1 MNEYEWHLLEDKNRV
16 ESLEI
21 AGTELKCGDRVRLR
35 PRPGG
40 DVFDLALA
48 GRVAV
53 IEAIEQ
59 DYEGQFHLSVVVDE
73 DPGRDMGIARQ
84 PGHRFFFAPTE
95 VEPLRPH
102 GDAFAAAAATRTPT
116 ILIAGIGNI
125 FLGDDAFG
133 VEVAQRMANK
143 KLPRGVRAIDFG
155 IRGFDLAYALL
166 DGTDVT
172 ILVDAC
178 PRGEKPG
185 TLYVIEPDLDSLDAP
200 DAESSPPVDG
210 HVMNPVNVLRLA
222 RTLGG
227 PLKKLLL
234 VGCEPESLGGDE
246 GRMGL
251 SETVT
256 ASIDE
261 AVRMVESLV
270 EKVLAGESPAEETTE
285 SLKKGESNDAHD

>member
-21 AGTELKCGDRVRLR
+21 GGSEVKCGDRVRLR
-35 PRPGG
+35 PRQGG
-40 DVFDLALA
+40 DVFDVALA
-48 GRVAV
+48 GRVAT

-59 DYEGQFHLSVVVDE
+59 DYEGQLHLSVVVDE
-73 DPGRDMGIARQ
+73 DPGRDMGMARQ
-84 PGHRFFFAPTE
+84 PGHRFFFAPSE
-95 VEPLRPH
+95 VEPIGSN
-102 GDAFAAAAATRTPT
+102 GDAASPAAAARTPT

-133 VEVAQRMANK
+133 VEVSQRVASK

-200 DAESSPPVDG
+200 DAESGPPVDG

-222 RTLGG
+222 KTLGG
-227 PLKKLLL
+227 PLKKILL

-251 SETVT
+251 SDTVT
-256 ASIDE
+256 GSIDE
-261 AVRMVESLV
+261 AVRMVELLV
-270 EKVLAGESPAEETTE
+270 EKILAGQSPAEETPE
-285 SLKKGESNDAHD
+285 NLKKGESSNAND

>member
-21 AGTELKCGDRVRLR
+21 GGAEVRCGDHVRLR
-35 PRPGG
+35 PRQGG
-40 DVFDLALA
+40 DVFDVALA
-48 GRVAV
+48 GRVAT

-73 DPGRDMGIARQ
+73 DPGRDMGMARQ
-84 PGHRFFFAPTE
+84 PGHRFFFAPNE
-95 VEPLRPH
+95 VEPMGPN
-102 GDAFAAAAATRTPT
+102 GDAASAAAVRTPT

-133 VEVAQRMANK
+133 VEVAQRLAGK

-172 ILVDAC
+172 ILLDAC

-200 DAESSPPVDG
+200 DAES
-210 HVMNPVNVLRLA
+210 A
-222 RTLGG
+222 
-227 PLKKLLL
+227 PLW
-234 VGCEPESLGGDE
+234 
-246 GRMGL
+246 MGT
-251 SETVT
+251 S
-256 ASIDE
+256 
-261 AVRMVESLV
+261 
-270 EKVLAGESPAEETTE
+270 
-285 SLKKGESNDAHD
+285 

>member
-1 MNEYEWHLLEDKNRV
+1 MNEYEWHFLEDKNRV

-21 AGTELKCGDRVRLR
+21 AGAEVRCGDRVRLR
-35 PRPGG
+35 PRQGG
-40 DVFDLALA
+40 DVFDVALA
-48 GRVAV
+48 GRIAT

-73 DPGRDMGIARQ
+73 DPGRDMGMARQ
-84 PGHRFFFAPTE
+84 PGHRFFFAPNE
-95 VEPLRPH
+95 VEPMGPN
-102 GDAFAAAAATRTPT
+102 GDAASAATTRTPT

-133 VEVAQRMANK
+133 VEVAQRLAGK

-185 TLYVIEPDLDSLDAP
+185 TLYVIEPDLDSLETP
-200 DAESSPPVDG
+200 GAESAPPVDG

-222 RTLGG
+222 KTLGG
-227 PLKKLLL
+227 PLKKILL

-256 ASIDE
+256 SSIDE

-270 EKVLAGESPAEETTE
+270 EQILAGQSPAEETPE
-285 SLKKGESNDAHD
+285 HLKKGEPSNAHD

>member
-21 AGTELKCGDRVRLR
+21 AGAEVRCGDRVRLR
-35 PRPGG
+35 PRQGG
-40 DVFDLALA
+40 DVFDVALA
-48 GRVAV
+48 GLIAT

-73 DPGRDMGIARQ
+73 DPGRDMGMARQ
-84 PGHRFFFAPTE
+84 PGHRFFFAPNE
-95 VEPLRPH
+95 VEPIGSNGEGAPV
-102 GDAFAAAAATRTPT
+102 AAARTPT

-133 VEVAQRMANK
+133 VEVSQRLANK

-185 TLYVIEPDLDSLDAP
+185 TLYVIEPDLDSLESP
-200 DAESSPPVDG
+200 DAESAPPVDG

-222 RTLGG
+222 KTLGG
-227 PLKKLLL
+227 PLKKILL

-251 SETVT
+251 SDTVT
-256 ASIDE
+256 SSIDE

-270 EKVLAGESPAEETTE
+270 DKILAGQSPAEETADN
-285 SLKKGESNDAHD
+285 LKKGESSNANN

>member
-21 AGTELKCGDRVRLR
+21 DGAEVRCGDRVRLR
-35 PRPGG
+35 PRQGG
-40 DVFDLALA
+40 DVFDVALA
-48 GRVAV
+48 GRVAT

-73 DPGRDMGIARQ
+73 DPGRDMGMARQ
-84 PGHRFFFAPTE
+84 PGHRFFFAPNE
-95 VEPLRPH
+95 VEPMGPN
-102 GDAFAAAAATRTPT
+102 GDAASAAAVRTPT

-133 VEVAQRMANK
+133 VEVAQRLAGK

-166 DGTDVT
+166 DGTDLT
-172 ILVDAC
+172 ILLDAC

-200 DAESSPPVDG
+200 DAESAPPVDG

-222 RTLGG
+222 KTLGG
-227 PLKKLLL
+227 PLKKILL

-251 SETVT
+251 SDTVT

-270 EKVLAGESPAEETTE
+270 EQILAGQSPAEETTE
-285 SLKKGESNDAHD
+285 NLKKGESSNANN

>member
-21 AGTELKCGDRVRLR
+21 AGAEVRCGDRVRLR
-35 PRPGG
+35 PRQGG
-40 DVFDLALA
+40 DVFDVALA
-48 GRVAV
+48 GRIAT

-73 DPGRDMGIARQ
+73 DPGRDMGMARQ
-84 PGHRFFFAPTE
+84 PGHRFFFAPSE
-95 VEPLRPH
+95 VEPMSPA
-102 GDAFAAAAATRTPT
+102 GGAASAAAARTPT

-133 VEVAQRMANK
+133 VEVSQRLANK

-185 TLYVIEPDLDSLDAP
+185 TLYIIEPDLDSLDTP
-200 DAESSPPVDG
+200 DAESAPPVDG

-222 RTLGG
+222 KTLGG
-227 PLKKLLL
+227 PLKKILL
-234 VGCEPESLGGDE
+234 VACEPESLGGDE

-251 SETVT
+251 SDTVT
-256 ASIDE
+256 GSIDE

-270 EKVLAGESPAEETTE
+270 DKILAGQSPAEETADN
-285 SLKKGESNDAHD
+285 LKKGESSNANN

>member
-21 AGTELKCGDRVRLR
+21 DGAEVRCGDHVRLR
-35 PRPGG
+35 PRQGG
-40 DVFDLALA
+40 DVFDVALA
-48 GRVAV
+48 GRVAT

-73 DPGRDMGIARQ
+73 DPGRDMGMARQ
-84 PGHRFFFAPTE
+84 PGHRFFFAPNE
-95 VEPLRPH
+95 VEPMGPN
-102 GDAFAAAAATRTPT
+102 GDAASAAAVRTPT

-133 VEVAQRMANK
+133 VEVAQRLAGK

-166 DGTDVT
+166 DGTDLT
-172 ILVDAC
+172 ILLDAC

-200 DAESSPPVDG
+200 DAESAPPVDG

-222 RTLGG
+222 KTLGG
-227 PLKKLLL
+227 PLKKILL

-251 SETVT
+251 SDTVT

-270 EKVLAGESPAEETTE
+270 EQILAGQSPAEETTE
-285 SLKKGESNDAHD
+285 NLKKGESSNANN

>member
-16 ESLEI
+16 ETLEI
-21 AGTELKCGDRVRLR
+21 AGAEVRCGDRVRLR
-35 PRPGG
+35 PRQGG
-40 DVFDLALA
+40 DVFDVALA
-48 GRVAV
+48 GRIAT

-73 DPGRDMGIARQ
+73 DPGRDMGMARK
-84 PGHRFFFAPTE
+84 PGHRFFFAPNE
-95 VEPLRPH
+95 VEPMGTD
-102 GDAFAAAAATRTPT
+102 GDAASAAAMRTPT

-133 VEVAQRMANK
+133 VEVSQRLANK

-185 TLYVIEPDLDSLDAP
+185 TLYIIEPDLDSLDTP
-200 DAESSPPVDG
+200 DAESAPPVDG

-222 RTLGG
+222 KTLGG
-227 PLKKLLL
+227 PLKKILL
-234 VGCEPESLGGDE
+234 VACEPESLGGDE

-251 SETVT
+251 SDTVT
-256 ASIDE
+256 GSIDE

-270 EKVLAGESPAEETTE
+270 DKILAGQSPAEETADN
-285 SLKKGESNDAHD
+285 LKKGESSNANN

>member
-16 ESLEI
+16 ETLEI
-21 AGTELKCGDRVRLR
+21 AGAEVRCGDRVRLR
-35 PRPGG
+35 PRQGG
-40 DVFDLALA
+40 DVFDVALA
-48 GRVAV
+48 GRIAT

-73 DPGRDMGIARQ
+73 DPGRDMGMARQ
-84 PGHRFFFAPTE
+84 PGHRFFFAPSE
-95 VEPLRPH
+95 VEPMSPA
-102 GDAFAAAAATRTPT
+102 GGAASAAAARTPT

-133 VEVAQRMANK
+133 VEVSQRLANK

-185 TLYVIEPDLDSLDAP
+185 TLYVIEPDLDSLESP
-200 DAESSPPVDG
+200 DAESAPPVDG

-222 RTLGG
+222 KTLGG
-227 PLKKLLL
+227 PLKKILL

-251 SETVT
+251 SDTVT
-256 ASIDE
+256 SSIDE

-270 EKVLAGESPAEETTE
+270 DKILAGQSPAEETADN
-285 SLKKGESNDAHD
+285 LKKGESSNANN

>member
-1 MNEYEWHLLEDKNRV
+1 MNEFEWHLLEDKNRV
-16 ESLEI
+16 DSLQI
-21 AGTELKCGDRVRLR
+21 AGAEVRRGDRVRLR
-35 PRPGG
+35 PRQGG
-40 DVFDLALA
+40 DVLDMALA
-48 GRVAV
+48 GRTAT

-73 DPGRDMGIARQ
+73 DPGRDLGMRRQ

-95 VEPLRPH
+95 VEPMSSE
-102 GDAFAAAAATRTPT
+102 GRTESAVEAHTPS

-125 FLGDDAFG
+125 FLGDDSFG
-133 VEVAQRMANK
+133 VEVVQRLANK

-155 IRGFDLAYALL
+155 IRGLDLAYALL
-166 DGTDVT
+166 DGTDIT

-178 PRGEKPG
+178 PLGEMPG

-200 DAESSPPVDG
+200 DSESAPPIDG

-222 RTLGG
+222 KTLGG
-227 PLKKLLL
+227 PLKKILL

-251 SETVT
+251 SETVA
-256 ASIDE
+256 ASVEE
-261 AVRMVESLV
+261 AARMVESLV
-270 EKVLAGESPAEETTE
+270 DTILAGQPPAEETADH
-285 SLKKGESNDAHD
+285 LKKGESHNGNN

>member
-16 ESLEI
+16 ESLQI
-21 AGTELKCGDRVRLR
+21 AGVEVRCGDRVRLR
-35 PRPGG
+35 PRQGG
-40 DVFDLALA
+40 DVFDVALA
-48 GRVAV
+48 GRIAT

-73 DPGRDMGIARQ
+73 DPGRDMGMARQ

-95 VEPLRPH
+95 VEPIGSNGSGP
-102 GDAFAAAAATRTPT
+102 AAAKTRTPS

-133 VEVAQRMANK
+133 VEVAQRLANK

-185 TLYVIEPDLDSLDAP
+185 TLYVIEPDMDSLDAP
-200 DAESSPPVDG
+200 DAESAPPVDG

-222 RTLGG
+222 KTLGG
-227 PLKKLLL
+227 PLKKILL

-251 SETVT
+251 SDTVA
-256 ASIDE
+256 ASIDK
-261 AVRMVESLV
+261 AARMVESLV
-270 EKVLAGESPAEETTE
+270 EKILAGQSPAEETPDH
-285 SLKKGESNDAHD
+285 LKKGESHNGNN

>member
-21 AGTELKCGDRVRLR
+21 GGAEVRCGDRVRLR
-35 PRPGG
+35 PRQGG
-40 DVFDLALA
+40 DVFDVALA
-48 GRVAV
+48 GRVAT

-73 DPGRDMGIARQ
+73 DPGRDMGMARQ
-84 PGHRFFFAPTE
+84 PGHRFFFAPNE
-95 VEPLRPH
+95 VEPMGPN
-102 GDAFAAAAATRTPT
+102 GDAASAAAVRTPT

-133 VEVAQRMANK
+133 VEVAQRLAGK

-172 ILVDAC
+172 ILLDAC

-200 DAESSPPVDG
+200 DAESAPPVDG

-222 RTLGG
+222 KTLGG
-227 PLKKLLL
+227 PLKKILL

-251 SETVT
+251 SDTVT

-270 EKVLAGESPAEETTE
+270 EQILAGQSPAEETTE
-285 SLKKGESNDAHD
+285 NLKKGESSNANN